1 MGNLNREYFLK
12 AQAGDNATIEFVYKY
27 YRKIMYDCLS
37 QCNGIIL
44 RRVDFQ
50 TYEDAA
56 SDALLRAIMTFDPD
70 KGFAFSS
77 YAYPIIKN
85 AIKVTTRNNSTMQ
98 KKFDQAV
105 MSMDE
110 TYSVTDGDGVVKDIS
125 IAEERMP
132 QNFSDSTAKL
142 NIDIMVEKIKEL
154 LPTRSYEMFYLASVG
169 YTLEAIGK
177 KYGLTMAGVDKQ
189 LSKDRKYIRQIYDI
203 ANKAHMLKLGRLDS
217 ADIAKKLNIAEN
229 MVSYY
234 QDMYDYLYNGS
245 PKPLTP
251 EEQEE
256 KKDKYI
262 LTKLNPLLQGSG
274 KFDILYCKKV
284 LDLNAEDT
292 MKQCGIKVAP
302 NYLYKVGERARRVVH
317 NFVTIGDKVTTLAN
331 GGMPFSAIAKKY
343 GLSEDDVLYFY
354 DLHSYLFADGEEPI
368 IESKA
373 VFERY
378 AKPTNTNWP
387 IMQTLLEEEKEI

>member
-1 MGNLNREYFLK
+1 MGNLSKEYFLK

-27 YRKIMYDCLS
+27 YKKIMYDCLS
-37 QCNGIIL
+37 QCSGIIL

-85 AIKVTTRNNSTMQ
+85 AIKVTTRDNSTMQ
-98 KKFDQAV
+98 KKFDQMV
-105 MSMDE
+105 TSLDE
-110 TYSVTDGDGVVKDIS
+110 TYSVTDGDGVQKEIS
-125 IAEERMP
+125 IADERMP
-132 QNFSDSTAKL
+132 ENFLDTTAKL
-142 NIDIMVEKIKEL
+142 NIDIMVEKMKEL
-154 LPTRSYEMFYLASVG
+154 LPQRSFEMFYLASVG

-189 LSKDRKYIRQIYDI
+189 LSKDRKYIRQTFAL
-203 ANKAHMLKLGRLDS
+203 ANNVYVLKAQMIDNTT
-217 ADIAKKLNIAEN
+217 IAKQLNIDES
-229 MVSYY
+229 MVAYY

-245 PKPLTP
+245 TKPLTP
-251 EEQEE
+251 EEKEE
-256 KKDKYI
+256 KKDKYL

-274 KFDILYCKKV
+274 KFDILYCKKM
-284 LDLNAEDT
+284 LDLNAEET
-292 MKQCGIKVAP
+292 MAKCGIKVAP
-302 NYLYKVGERARRVVH
+302 NYLYKVSERTRRVVH
-317 NFVTIGDKVTTLAN
+317 NFVTIGDKISTLAN

-354 DLHSYLFADGEEPI
+354 DLHGYLFNDGDAPI
-368 IESKA
+368 IDSKA

-387 IMQTLLEEEKEI
+387 IMQTLLEQEKEI